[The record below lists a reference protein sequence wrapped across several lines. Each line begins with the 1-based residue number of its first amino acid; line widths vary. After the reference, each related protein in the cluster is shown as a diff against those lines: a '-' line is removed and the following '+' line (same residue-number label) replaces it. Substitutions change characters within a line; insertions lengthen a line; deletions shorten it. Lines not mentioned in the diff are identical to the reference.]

1 MQIFN
6 LILFLLFSFYFSE
19 ENILIIEHKLFETK
33 IQYNME
39 NLLQISTK
47 FWLQNKV
54 CGGVCTSPRVSK
66 QQSPAIKV
74 NSYCFV

>member
-1 MQIFN
+1 MSK
-6 LILFLLFSFYFSE
+6 LLFFSFYFTE
-19 ENILIIEHKLFETK
+19 ENILIIEHQLFETK

-54 CGGVCTSPRVSK
+54 CGGVCTTNTRST
-66 QQSPAIKV
+66 
-74 NSYCFV
+74 NTYCFV